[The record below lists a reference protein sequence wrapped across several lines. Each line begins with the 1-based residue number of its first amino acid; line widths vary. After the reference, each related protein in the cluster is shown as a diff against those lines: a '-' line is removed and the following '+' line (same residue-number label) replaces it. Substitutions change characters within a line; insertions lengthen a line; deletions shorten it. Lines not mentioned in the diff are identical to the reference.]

1 MTFTPALGKPTHG
14 SNRLSMFR
22 LTCEFS
28 FRAARAVSDV
38 RSA

>member
-28 FRAARAVSDV
+28 FPG
-38 RSA
+38 RSRRQ

>member
-1 MTFTPALGKPTHG
+1 MNFTPALGKPTHG

-28 FRAARAVSDV
+28 FWAAAAVSDV
-38 RSA
+38 RLA